1 MRRLGAVPRLTRGA
15 DTRPA
20 FAAVLEVPTE
30 DIAVRDR
37 SQCSRGPCPVA
48 IGIRST
54 QRIQKS
60 KELGILIDY
69 GLGQEPRDPGL
80 TWRPAK
86 GVGGEVGPM
95 PPRSLRYSYG
105 SRIHWMRPRF
115 RAGFPLRIFT
125 VACRTTLPLATGT
138 SSSHPPCSAGESASP
153 VKRGAGGEKPRAF
166 FLPIDGL
173 VASRPSSA
181 GPSDGAFAPRS
192 RHRAQLS

>member
-48 IGIRST
+48 IGTRSAK
-54 QRIQKS
+54 RIQKS

-138 SSSHPPCSAGESASP
+138 SSSHPPLLRRRVRLTSQTRRWRRKAA
-153 VKRGAGGEKPRAF
+153 R
-166 FLPIDGL
+166 FLPPNRWTGGQPTIVGWAVRWRL
-173 VASRPSSA
+173 RTQESP
-181 GPSDGAFAPRS
+181 
-192 RHRAQLS
+192 

>member
-1 MRRLGAVPRLTRGA
+1 MRAVP
-15 DTRPA
+15 
-20 FAAVLEVPTE
+20 
-30 DIAVRDR
+30 
-37 SQCSRGPCPVA
+37 

-60 KELGILIDY
+60 KESGILIDY

-105 SRIHWMRPRF
+105 SRIHCMRPRF

-138 SSSHPPCSAGESASP
+138 SSSHPPLAPPASLWHVNRGAKSPVLSRARHSMRRGCSAGP
-153 VKRGAGGEKPRAF
+153 IAGG
-166 FLPIDGL
+166 
-173 VASRPSSA
+173 SRPLNWDEAHASICRTA
-181 GPSDGAFAPRS
+181 RS
-192 RHRAQLS
+192 CVGRGHRLYARRAANS